1 MLSNR
6 FANACAFLLCLTLL
20 LATHATAQQTSG
32 SIPLTV
38 EAVAGSPVTMGIPFP
53 QGALHSPDHIR
64 ILNSRGNEI
73 PAQVTEV
80 ATWEPADRS
89 IKWVWVFF
97 FAEHG
102 DSYQLQY
109 GEQIRRNATHAHRVI
124 IKNNQRETGGIEVDT
139 GTLRFTVDKRNAGGF
154 LDRIEVNAAG
164 GEYTEEHIVAASP
177 AGRGSFLDMLDEN
190 GPDSSRAVIDQI
202 FVEKGSGAL
211 HSIIRIEGEYRYS
224 RDDNPTSPFVT
235 RVHAYAGREYIR
247 VYHTITYTGTPDQSE
262 PLGDRQHPA
271 VATRLGPMV
280 DEAARERDPG
290 LTQPLDM
297 IQATGLTFS
306 PRFTPSQVRTGYFE
320 GAWWDTSAEL
330 IYSGDIATNGVTS
343 VFQTGPKP
351 TGIPPVPNSTPD
363 ERIDGFSG
371 NVAKLGT
378 TVVSAERM
386 AGWMHISDGQRGI
399 SMAIRNFI
407 EEYPKEILFDAGDGV
422 FKGYFWSPQ
431 AGPMSFERANNRRDG
446 DMVGNFAT
454 GLTKTTELS
463 YYFHQSGVREEQL
476 NQAHGLVLS
485 APVGNATPAWYAASG
500 AFGNM
505 GAASERF
512 DTFERGLTHKFDWF
526 LFNQKWEPWYGM
538 FYYGDGMT
546 NYYNDNWIMWGLNEP
561 AQDGMWWYQF
571 MRTGESKYYRAAQ
584 HMSRHSMDVGNI
596 HWPAK
601 PRFRGDTNLTV
612 DWFEHEAAPE
622 SSPYVGMGRRHGAQ
636 PWTSVLSA
644 HVWTPGWV
652 MAYYLD
658 GYHRG
663 LDIAKLTADHIVRRV
678 WGEHDYRGR
687 RLYLGI
693 FNIAAVYDATKD
705 PVYFEEL
712 RYRIE
717 LAMEIQATD
726 GWSLNIDRYGY
737 AQIYN
742 SHGLMQYY
750 QMTGDERVAQ
760 ALVRHARRVR
770 DVKPFDHDMESY
782 LSSIHSLLVGYELSG
797 ERSLLDTAI
806 RRASYLKTEA
816 LEQSPHAAI
825 TQREYA
831 ALLETASNLPG
842 FDEGRVHP
850 FFGTRPIWSASNGLR
865 VFGWTHAFN
874 VPWLVYYLD
883 KYDIDPDSN

>member
-1 MLSNR
+1 MLFNR
-6 FANACAFLLCLTLL
+6 FLNVCALL
-20 LATHATAQQTSG
+20 LAAVLILPTYSIAQSTG

-38 EAVAGSPVTMGIPFP
+38 DAVPGSPVTMGIPFP
-53 QGALHSPDHIR
+53 QGVLHSPDHIR
-64 ILNSRGNEI
+64 ILDNRGNEI

-80 ATWEPADRS
+80 STWEPADHS

-97 FAEHG
+97 FAESG
-102 DSYQLQY
+102 DAYQLEY
-109 GEQIRRNATHAHRVI
+109 GENVRRHAVYPNRVI

-154 LDRIEVNAAG
+154 LDKIEVNPSGNGYSDEHLLAG
-164 GEYTEEHIVAASP
+164 SP
-177 AGRGSFLDMLDEN
+177 LGRGSFLDMLDEN

-202 FVEKGSGAL
+202 FVEKGSGPL
-211 HSIIRIEGEYRYS
+211 HAIIRIEGEYRFN
-224 RDDNPTSPFVT
+224 RDDHPTSPFIT

-262 PLGDRQHPA
+262 PLGDKQHPA

-280 DEAARERDPG
+280 DEAAREQDQG
-290 LTQPLDM
+290 LTKPQDM
-297 IQATGLTFS
+297 IKATGLTFS
-306 PRFTPSQVRTGYFE
+306 PNFTPTLVRTGYFE
-320 GAWWDTSAEL
+320 GSWYAPGNERTYNGEIAG
-330 IYSGDIATNGVTS
+330 SGITS

-363 ERIDGFSG
+363 ERINGFIGSISNSG
-371 NVAKLGT
+371 SEA
-378 TVVSAERM
+378 VSAERM

-399 SMAIRNFI
+399 SMAIRNFV
-407 EEYPKEILFDAGDGV
+407 EEYPKEILFDADAGI
-422 FKGYFWSPQ
+422 FKGYLWSPQ
-431 AGPMSFERANNRRDG
+431 AGPMSFERASTRRDG
-446 DMVGNFAT
+446 DMVANFAT

-463 YYFHQSGVREEQL
+463 FYFHQAGVREDQL
-476 NQAHGLVLS
+476 SQAHALVLQV
-485 APVGNATPAWYAASG
+485 PVGNAPPSWYAASG

-505 GAASERF
+505 GPASERF
-512 DTFERGLTHKFDWF
+512 ATYERGLSHKFDWF
-526 LFNQKWEPWYGM
+526 LFNQNWEPWYGM
-538 FYYGDGMT
+538 FYFGDGKT
-546 NYYNDNWIMWGLNEP
+546 NFYNDNWIMWGLNEP

-584 HMSRHSMDVGNI
+584 HMSRHSMDIGNI
-596 HWPAK
+596 HWPVK

-612 DWFEHEAAPE
+612 DWFEHEALPE

-663 LDIAKLTADHIVRRV
+663 LDVAKLTADHIVRRV

-693 FNIAAVYDATKD
+693 FNMAAVYDATKD

-712 RYRIE
+712 SYRVE
-717 LAMEIQATD
+717 LAMQIQATD

-742 SHGLMQYY
+742 SHGLMQFY
-750 QMTGDERVAQ
+750 QMTGDERVAR
-760 ALVRHARRVR
+760 ALIRHAKRVR

-806 RRASYLKTEA
+806 RRSRYLQTDA
-816 LEQSPHAAI
+816 LSAPVTGDI
-825 TQREYA
+825 TQRAYA
-831 ALLETASNLPG
+831 ELLEQASNLPG
-842 FDEGRVHP
+842 FDEGRAHP

-883 KYDIDPDSN
+883 KYDIDPETN

>member
-1 MLSNR
+1 MLTNR
-6 FANACAFLLCLTLL
+6 LAIICLIVIT
-20 LATHATAQQTSG
+20 TIWAQPAAVVAQATSG
-32 SIPLTV
+32 TVPITV
-38 EAVAGSPVTMGIPFP
+38 EAVPGSPVTMGIPFP

-64 ILNSRGNEI
+64 LLDATGREI
-73 PAQVTEV
+73 PAQITEV
-80 ATWEPADRS
+80 STWEPSDHS

-97 FAEHG
+97 FADHG
-102 DSYQLQY
+102 SSYQLQY
-109 GEQIRRNATHAHRVI
+109 GENIRRRVHHPSSI
-124 IKNNQRETGGIEVDT
+124 LIKNNQRESGGIEVDT

-154 LDRIEVNAAG
+154 LDRIEVNPEANG
-164 GEYTEEHIVAASP
+164 YTSNHLLATSP
-177 AGRGSFLDMLDEN
+177 RGRGSFLDMLDEN
-190 GPDSSRAVIDQI
+190 GPDSSRAFIDQI
-202 FVEKGSGAL
+202 FVEKGSGPMHA
-211 HSIIRIEGEYRYS
+211 IIRIEGEYRYNRS
-224 RDDNPTSPFVT
+224 DNPTSPFVT

-247 VYHTITYTGTPDQSE
+247 VYHTITYTGTPDRSE

-271 VATRLGPMV
+271 IATRLGPMV
-280 DEAARERDPG
+280 DEAARERDSG
-290 LTQPLDM
+290 MTQPQDM
-297 IQATGLTFS
+297 ILSSGLALT
-306 PRFTPSQVRTGYFE
+306 PVFTPGQTQAGYFE
-320 GAWWDTSAEL
+320 GPWWNPGAEQTYIANLSAE
-330 IYSGDIATNGVTS
+330 GKTS

-371 NVAKLGT
+371 TITNGSEKTVT
-378 TVVSAERM
+378 TERLS
-386 AGWMHISDGQRGI
+386 GWMHITDGSRGI

-407 EEYPKEILFDAGDGV
+407 EEYPKEIAFDTDV
-422 FKGYFWSPQ
+422 SHFTGYFWSPQ
-431 AGPMSFERANNRRDG
+431 AGPMSFERASTRRDG
-446 DMVGNFAT
+446 DMVANFAT

-463 YYFHQSGVREEQL
+463 IYFHQTGVREEQRA
-476 NQAHGLVLS
+476 QAHGLVLS
-485 APVGNATPAWYAASG
+485 VPVGNADPAWYAASG
-500 AFGNM
+500 AFGTMAPAN
-505 GAASERF
+505 ERF
-512 DTFERGLTHKFDWF
+512 AQYERGLSHKFDWF
-526 LFNQKWEPWYGM
+526 LFNQNWEPWYGK
-538 FYYGDGMT
+538 FYFGDGMT
-546 NYYNDNWIMWGLNEP
+546 NFYNDNWMMWGLNEP

-571 MRTGESKYYRAAQ
+571 MRTGNAKYYRAAQ

-596 HWPAK
+596 HWPVK

-612 DWFEHEAAPE
+612 DWFEHEALPE
-622 SSPYVGMGRRHGAQ
+622 TSPYVGMGRRHGAQ

-663 LDIAKLTADHIVRRV
+663 LDVARLTADHIARRV

-693 FNIAAVYDATKD
+693 FNMAAVYDATKD

-712 RYRIE
+712 RYRVE
-717 LAMEIQATD
+717 LAMQIQSTD

-737 AQIYN
+737 SQIYN

-750 QMTGDERVAQ
+750 TMTGDENVAR

-770 DVKPFDHDMESY
+770 DVKPFDHEMESY
-782 LSSIHSLLVGYELSG
+782 LASIHSLLVGYELSG
-797 ERSLLDTAI
+797 EKSLLEAAVN
-806 RRASYLKTEA
+806 RARYLRTDPIYA
-816 LEQSPHAAI
+816 TSTDNI

-831 ALLETASNLPG
+831 AMLESASQLPG

-850 FFGTRPIWSASNGLR
+850 FFGTRPIWAATNGLR

-883 KYDIDPDSN
+883 KYDITE

>member
-1 MLSNR
+1 MSLKRIAS
-6 FANACAFLLCLTLL
+6 LTTLL
-20 LATHATAQQTSG
+20 FLVTFLSPAPTHSQSSG
-32 SIPLTV
+32 TFPLTV
-38 EAVAGSPVTMGIPFP
+38 DAVPGSPVTMGIPFP
-53 QGALHSPDHIR
+53 KGALHSPDHIR
-64 ILNSRGNEI
+64 IRNTAGREI

-80 ATWEPADRS
+80 STWEPADNS

-97 FAEHG
+97 FVEHG
-102 DSYQLQY
+102 DTYHLEY
-109 GEQIRRNATHAHRVI
+109 GADVRRQAEYPNRI
-124 IKNNQRETGGIEVDT
+124 LIKNNQREIGGVEVDT

-154 LDRIEVNAAG
+154 LDRIEVNPEGNGYTDDHVIAG
-164 GEYTEEHIVAASP
+164 SP
-177 AGRGSFLDMLDEN
+177 LGRGSFLDMLDEN

-202 FVEKGSGAL
+202 FVEKGSGPMHA
-211 HSIIRIEGEYRYS
+211 IIRIEGEYRYQ
-224 RDDNPTSPFVT
+224 RDDNPTSPFIT

-290 LTQPLDM
+290 LTVPNDM
-297 IQATGLTFS
+297 IQSTGLTFS
-306 PRFTPSQVRTGYFE
+306 PRFTPTRVQTGYFE
-320 GAWWDTSAEL
+320 GSWYAP
-330 IYSGDIATNGVTS
+330 GDEQVYTGPVATNGITS

-363 ERIDGFSG
+363 ARIDGFTGTLAKAG
-371 NVAKLGT
+371 NE
-378 TVVSAERM
+378 VVSAERM

-407 EEYPKEILFDAGDGV
+407 EEYPKEILYDAGDGV

-431 AGPMSFERANNRRDG
+431 AGPMSFERASNRRDG

-463 YYFHQSGVREEQL
+463 FYFHRSGVRDDQL
-476 NQAHGLVLS
+476 AQAHGLVR
-485 APVGNATPAWYAASG
+485 AVPVGNAPPAWYASSG
-500 AFGNM
+500 AFGSM
-505 GAASERF
+505 APVSERF
-512 DTFERGLTHKFDWF
+512 ATYERGLSNKFDWF
-526 LFNQKWEPWYGM
+526 LFNQNWEPWYGM
-538 FYYGDGMT
+538 FYFGDGKT
-546 NYYNDNWIMWGLNEP
+546 NFYNDNWIMWGLNEP
-561 AQDGMWWYQF
+561 AQDAMWWYHF
-571 MRTGESKYYRAAQ
+571 MRTGDSRYYRAAQ
-584 HMSRHSMDVGNI
+584 HMSRHSMDIGNI
-596 HWPAK
+596 HWPAR
-601 PRFRGDTNLTV
+601 PRFRGDTNLTI
-612 DWFEHEAAPE
+612 DWFEHEALPE

-663 LDIAKLTADHIVRRV
+663 LDIARLTADHIVRRV

-693 FNIAAVYDATKD
+693 FNMAAVYDATKD

-712 RYRIE
+712 AYRVE
-717 LAMEIQATD
+717 LAMQIQATD

-742 SHGLMQYY
+742 SHGLMQFY
-750 QMTGDERVAQ
+750 QMTGDERVAR
-760 ALVRHARRVR
+760 ALIRHAQRVR

-797 ERSLLDTAI
+797 ERSLLDTAV
-806 RRASYLKTEA
+806 RRSRHLQTDSFSAPVHEG
-816 LEQSPHAAI
+816 I
-825 TQREYA
+825 TQRQYA
-831 ALLETASNLPG
+831 AMIEEASRLPG

-874 VPWLVYYLD
+874 VPWLVYYMEKYNLD
-883 KYDIDPDSN
+883 PGSE